1 MSMQSNFSFTTRDY
15 DYHRGQSGPLLARV
29 YQPEGLGPFPCVLD
43 VHGGGWG
50 SGDRLN
56 NEVISEYLA
65 RAGIVVAAIDFRL
78 SGEAR
83 YPASVADTN
92 LAVRWL
98 KAMAEEFQSQPDLVG
113 GLGTSSGGHQ
123 LLLNA
128 LRPTD
133 PLYASLDR
141 DRLPGLDA
149 RLRFAVA
156 CWPVADPWARFLM
169 ASQSDKAALLRSH
182 AAYWGS
188 DEEMKS
194 GNPQLILSRRE
205 QTHLP
210 PLLIMQGTADENLT
224 PDMAERFSATYRE
237 RGGHAE
243 LHIVEGATHSFI
255 TKEPKAAASIA
266 ALDRI
271 VGFIKTHS
279 GVV

>member
-1 MSMQSNFSFTTRDY
+1 MPAQPYFSFTTKDY
-15 DYHRGQSGPLLARV
+15 DYGQRLSGPLLARV
-29 YQPEGLGPFPCVLD
+29 YQPEGSGPFPCVLD

-56 NEVISEYLA
+56 NAVISEYLA
-65 RAGIVVAAIDFRL
+65 RCGIVVAAIDFRL
-78 SGEAR
+78 AGEAR

-92 LAVRWL
+92 LAIRWL
-98 KAMAEEFQSQPDLVG
+98 KSMAVDFKSRPDLVG
-113 GLGTSSGGHQ
+113 GLGSSSGGHQ

-141 DRLPGLDA
+141 DRFRGIDA
-149 RLRFAVA
+149 SLRFAVA

-169 ASQSDKAALLRSH
+169 ASQSNKAALVRSH

-188 DEEMKS
+188 DDEMKS
-194 GNPQLILSRRE
+194 GNPQLILDRRE

-210 PLLIMQGTADENLT
+210 PLLIMQGTADDNLT
-224 PDMAERFSATYRE
+224 PDMAARFSAAYRD

-243 LHIVEGATHSFI
+243 LDIVVGATHAFI
-255 TKEPKAAASIA
+255 TKEPQAAASIA

-271 VGFIKTHS
+271 AGFIKAHI
-279 GVV
+279 GAA